1 MMFFFSIFP
10 APRNGA
16 MYRVDGPEAIAD
28 AIFALFLIFFF
39 DYVFIHYSSLIDV
52 LMLIIIL
59 LLFSIQMR
67 LCNLL
72 LWYLNN
78 KEIIFNINK

>member
-28 AIFALFLIFFF
+28 AIFALFFNFLLLFLFYF
-39 DYVFIHYSSLIDV
+39 DYLFIHYSSLRCFDV
-52 LMLIIIL
+52 NYYYFII
-59 LLFSIQMR
+59 
-67 LCNLL
+67 
-72 LWYLNN
+72 
-78 KEIIFNINK
+78 IIFNTNAIM